1 MKIFIVPAWYPSELS
16 PESGT
21 FFRDR
26 AQMLKKYGNEIT
38 VIVDLVHSFKDLF
51 RFGKFRTVRFAPE
64 KVGGVI
70 EYRQETPNWFPK
82 LPRITNHF
90 YKRRLIRLFEKAVAD
105 RGRPDVVIAHSSLFA
120 GAALGQWLMDRNIP
134 LIVVEHLKEFLT
146 PGAFIFFQKNC
157 IRAAY
162 RHADRIV
169 ATSTR
174 LCESIM
180 HQFPE
185 FTAKTVIVPNPVDI
199 TAFTIAPDQK
209 PIVKSFVFLAVAL
222 FRPEKRLDL
231 LLRAFASVLK
241 SHPDTRLILVGD
253 GPEWQRI
260 ERLISD
266 LNLQSTVILVGY
278 RSKPET
284 AAAMQSAHALVLSSE
299 VETFGVVLIE
309 AIATGLPVIA
319 TQCGGPEDIVT
330 PETGFLVPV
339 NDIAALASAMH
350 RMIVEYG
357 QFDPQCIR
365 QIAIEKFGDHG
376 YWQAIRNLYLQII
389 NEKPTTK

>member
-26 AQMLKKYGNEIT
+26 AQMLQKYGNEVT
-38 VIVDLVHSFKDLF
+38 VVVDLVHSFKDLF
-51 RFGKFRTVRFAPE
+51 RFGKIRNIRFEPVN
-64 KVGGVI
+64 VGSVI
-70 EYRQETPNWFPK
+70 EYRQEMLNRFPK
-82 LPRITNHF
+82 FPQATH
-90 YKRRLIRLFEKAVAD
+90 RLYSQRLVQLFGKAVAD
-105 RGRPDVVIAHSSLFA
+105 RGKPDFVIAHSSLFA
-120 GAALGQWLMDRNIP
+120 GAALGQWLTDRNIP
-134 LIVVEHLKEFLT
+134 LIVTEHLKEFLT
-146 PGAFIFFQKNC
+146 PGVFTFFQKNC

-162 RHADRIV
+162 RNADRIV
-169 ATSTR
+169 ATSICLR
-174 LCESIM
+174 ESIVR
-180 HQFPE
+180 QFPE
-185 FTAKTVIVPNPVDI
+185 FAAKTAIVPNPVDI

-231 LLRAFASVLK
+231 LLRAFASILK
-241 SHPDTRLILVGD
+241 SYPEARLILVGD
-253 GPEWQRI
+253 GPERQRI

-266 LNLQSTVILVGY
+266 LYLQSAVVLAGY

-284 AAAMQSAHALVLSSE
+284 AAALQSAHVLVLSSE

-309 AIATGLPVIA
+309 AMATGLPVIA

-330 PETGFLVPV
+330 LETGFLVPV
-339 NDIAALASAMH
+339 NDIAALTAAMH
-350 RMIVEYG
+350 RMIVEYR
-357 QFDPQCIR
+357 QFDPQRIR
-365 QIAIEKFGDHG
+365 QIAIEKFSSHG
-376 YWQAIRNLYLQII
+376 YWRAIRNLYLQII